1 MKHVKIAYI
10 GGGSKMWA
18 RVFMNDLALSEHLCG
33 LISLYDI
40 DIEAATR
47 NKKIGD
53 FISKTPNVSKWNY
66 EVKENIDDALSNAD
80 FVILSI
86 LPGTFTEMQS
96 DVHHPENYGIYQT
109 VGDTVG
115 PGGVLRA
122 MRTVPIYEFFARK
135 IKEICPN
142 AWVINLTN
150 PMSICVKTLYD
161 VFPNIKAIGCC
172 HEVFHAQ
179 DFICMVIKEKLG
191 LEQRPNRLE
200 LKTDVSGI
208 NHFTWITSAIY
219 QNKEVLPW
227 IYEFMDK
234 HFEEGIYEGDDPYQF
249 KYDTFAYGNKV
260 KMDLFKRYGILAAA
274 GDRHLVEF
282 VNNDWYLKNL
292 EEINDWAISITKV
305 SSRVLDMNKKIEES
319 ILLSSGKKDVE
330 IVKSSEEAVQ
340 IMEALAGV
348 KDLVSNINYPNY
360 GQVSYL
366 PKNSIVESNCKFT
379 NDKIELI
386 TSNNV
391 SSDVANLILR
401 NCLNIDTTYEGI
413 KKRDLNIIFNAFINQ
428 PLCSK
433 LSISEGKKMF
443 KEMII
448 NTRTYLDPYYDIDK
462 FLKE

>member
-1 MKHVKIAYI
+1 MKYVKVAYI
-10 GGGSKMWA
+10 GGGSKNWA
-18 RVFMNDLALSEHLCG
+18 RVFMNDLALSENLCG

-40 DIEAATR
+40 DKEAANR
-47 NKKIGD
+47 NKLIGD
-53 FISKTPNVSKWNY
+53 FISKTPNVSKWDY
-66 EVKENIDDALSNAD
+66 EVQVNIDDALKDAD

-86 LPGTFTEMQS
+86 LPGTFKEMES

-122 MRTVPIYEFFARK
+122 MRTVPIYEFCAEK
-135 IKEICPN
+135 IKKICPK

-161 VFPNIKAIGCC
+161 VFPEIKAFGCC

-179 DFICMVIKEKLG
+179 DFLCMVIKEKLG
-191 LEQRPNRLE
+191 LENRPHRLE
-200 LKTDVSGI
+200 IKTDVSGI
-208 NHFTWITSAIY
+208 NHFTWITEAIY
-219 QNKEVLPW
+219 QGENILPW
-227 IYEFMDK
+227 VNDFYNN
-234 HFEEGIYEGDDPYQF
+234 HFEEGIYEGDDPFQF

-292 EEINDWAISITKV
+292 DDIKDWAISITKV
-305 SSRVLDMNKKIEES
+305 SSRIKDMEEKIKES
-319 ILLSSGKKDVE
+319 ILLSSGLKDVE
-330 IVKSSEEAVQ
+330 IVKSTEEAVQ
-340 IMEALAGV
+340 IMEALIGV
-348 KDLVSNINYPNY
+348 KDLISNVNYPNY

-366 PKNSIVESNCKFT
+366 PNNSIVESNCKFT

-413 KKRDLNIIFNAFINQ
+413 KNRDLNIIFNAFINQ

-433 LSISEGKKMF
+433 LSLAEGRKLF
-443 KEMII
+443 KEMIL
-448 NTRTYLDPYYDIDK
+448 NTKEYLDPYYDIDK